1 MKIFKKLNSKAIKLN
16 NTEYKGYLI
25 GDIPNSFGEYGT
37 HWFNYK
43 GLTYLIK

>member
-1 MKIFKKLNSKAIKLN
+1 MKIFKKINSKAIKLN
-16 NTEYKGYLI
+16 NIEYKGYLI
-25 GDIPNSFGEYGT
+25 GDVPNSFGEYGT